1 MGINIRRMYGYTITL
16 IRTKQGE
23 LMKISYLDGNY
34 FTEIKLEVEFVRWD
48 SDSNVFFKSDEKLPF
63 KHWGDNLYSASP
75 SLGEIKI
82 EAD

>member
-1 MGINIRRMYGYTITL
+1 
-16 IRTKQGE
+16 
-23 LMKISYLDGNY
+23 MKISYLHDND
-34 FTEIKLEVEFVRWD
+34 FSEIKSEVEFVRWD

-63 KHWGDNLYSASP
+63 KYWGDNLYSASP